1 MKDLFDNEIKEKKKI
16 NNIDKI
22 RQKNKKL
29 IKELFNATELYTKE
43 TIEKRVN

>member
-22 RQKNKKL
+22 RQKNKEN
-29 IKELFNATELYTKE
+29 IKKIFKGYE
-43 TIEKRVN
+43 I